1 MKRSW
6 SFTIFTLLLVGLFLA
21 SGCAKKTVLKEE
33 GAPKESAVAAK
44 PVVKTPDKSAV
55 AGEAAR
61 KRAEAEQ
68 AGKEKSLKAPAAK
81 KEAAAK
87 TPAKNIYEMAD
98 IQFDFDKFTL
108 RDEGRATLNKH
119 AEWLKK
125 NQKATVTVEGHCD
138 ERGTAEYNLALGERR
153 ADAAAKYL
161 ADLGVD
167 GKRVKTLS
175 YSFERPLDPRHNEE
189 AWAKNRRGH
198 FAVSEK

>member
-6 SFTIFTLLLVGLFLA
+6 SLTIFTLLLSVLLLA

-33 GAPKESAVAAK
+33 GTPGESAVAAK
-44 PVVKTPDKSAV
+44 PVVQTPAKSA
-55 AGEAAR
+55 ATPEKAT
-61 KRAEAEQ
+61 
-68 AGKEKSLKAPAAK
+68 KEKALKAPAAK
-81 KEAAAK
+81 EAAAK
-87 TPAKNIYEMAD
+87 KEATTKAPAKDIYEMAD

-108 RDEGRATLNKH
+108 RDEVRGTLNKH

-125 NQKATVTVEGHCD
+125 NQQTTVTVEGHCD

-161 ADLGVD
+161 TAMGVD
-167 GKRVKTLS
+167 AKRIKTLS
-175 YSFERPLDPRHNEE
+175 YSFERPLDTRHNEE

-198 FAVSEK
+198 FAVSGK